1 MKVDN
6 GNTRLLC
13 EICSKLNDVTESRTM
28 LAERRHVRSRSG
40 ILIGSFENMYNYC
53 VSDYFEQVIAN
64 R

>member
-40 ILIGSFENMYNYC
+40 ILIGSFENILCIIIVFLITLNK
-53 VSDYFEQVIAN
+53 
-64 R
+64 

>member
-40 ILIGSFENMYNYC
+40 ILIGSFENILFIIIVFLITLNK
-53 VSDYFEQVIAN
+53 
-64 R
+64 